1 MGRRGAYRDLTI
13 QGAEHARH
21 LGIGGR
27 RRPYA
32 YRGPHFAPDHG
43 EEVLTDLEA
52 TLLKLIGSLSNY
64 MCGGY
69 EPRNEEEARISALLF
84 SITKEHKV

>member
-1 MGRRGAYRDLTI
+1 M
-13 QGAEHARH
+13 
-21 LGIGGR
+21 
-27 RRPYA
+27 
-32 YRGPHFAPDHG
+32 
-43 EEVLTDLEA
+43 LTDLEA